1 MIGFLC
7 ATPYHIMVAITMATG
22 MYADKKSVLVVM
34 DHAANFDEKLIEK
47 IRSLNIFYD
56 VKLYKSNNKTKL
68 NNLKRLFNAVFVP
81 RLVRDLSKT
90 NFEKFFCLA
99 LNFIDAAYLIKKFK
113 KRGIN
118 CEVAFADDG
127 IGSYVS
133 TTIYKPRKISEIIL
147 KFNGNAKY
155 LGEIKRVF
163 VYRPELVVVD
173 FGKELVEIEQTEKST
188 AELKRAISVL
198 WPLDSDVD
206 AGGKIMY
213 FEQPYGSAEYDYVI
227 EEEIS
232 ILKEV
237 LTTVP
242 VKACIKMHPRSNAE
256 KMWSDFDIIKSKIPF
271 EAMLLQ
277 QTCNP
282 LMYMSN
288 CSTALFSS
296 YLISSFADASNN
308 AVMLNQMPGLSMSDS
323 GTAALNAFVL
333 QVNDKYKNGNIYS
346 PKSKEELMDTVNKIY
361 KENQ

>member
-1 MIGFLC
+1 M
-7 ATPYHIMVAITMATG
+7 ASITMATG

-34 DHAANFDEKLIEK
+34 DHAANFNEEFVEK
-47 IRSLNIFYD
+47 IRSLDIFYD
-56 VKLYKSNNKTKL
+56 VKLYKSNNKTKI
-68 NNLKRLFNAVFVP
+68 NNIKRLLNTVFIPKV
-81 RLVRDLSKT
+81 VRELAST
-90 NFEKFFCLA
+90 PFEKFFCLA
-99 LNFIDAAYLIKKFK
+99 LNFIDAAYLIKNFK
-113 KRGIN
+113 KRGVD

-127 IGSYVS
+127 IGTYVS
-133 TTIYKPRKISEIIL
+133 ETIYRPKKISGIIL
-147 KFNGNAKY
+147 KTNGNYKY
-155 LGEIKRVF
+155 LREIKRAF

-173 FGKELVEIEQTEKST
+173 LGLELVEIEQSEKST
-188 AELKRAISVL
+188 AALKRAISVL

-213 FEQPYGSAEYDYVI
+213 FEQPYGDEGAGPVVER
-227 EEEIS
+227 EIAL
-232 ILKEV
+232 LKEV
-237 LTTVP
+237 VSELSVE
-242 VKACIKMHPRSNAE
+242 ACIKMHPRSDAE
-256 KMWSDFDIIKSKIPF
+256 KMWSYFDVIKSKIPF

-296 YLISSFADASNN
+296 YLISSFEGASNN

-323 GTAALNAFVL
+323 GTAALKAFVL

-346 PKSKEELMDTVNKIY
+346 PKSKDELFDIVRTVY